1 MISPFKL
8 NATLGRDYN
17 ADLDDT
23 LRTKKAL
30 QKIGLFETPSYGMT
44 EFPDEPLFKGI
55 EKFQDQY
62 NLQKDGIMKPDGET
76 AAKLGRVLAENE
88 NRKTYPVP
96 NALSLT
102 AEVGFGRA
110 NKPHDIFSL
119 SRALAWAGYPHGS
132 ERSTTDNSPQVDGL
146 SDAIK
151 QFQKTA
157 GLKVDGWTR
166 PHGET
171 EDALNHS
178 LQPKIEA
185 SKAAANARSEL
196 TDSTGT
202 LNSQTGDQQAVAQ
215 AAIPAIVYRV
225 AEFFGMAVMAAWAW
239 WQSMTSSEQEKIKK
253 QVSGQR
259 TDNDGGDNDQC
270 EYLHYEVDIPKC
282 RAIERARG
290 KQAAQRCYTTAN
302 ERYAA
307 CLKGVPLDRLPPLD
321 TWNN

>member
-17 ADLDDT
+17 ADLGDT
-23 LRTKKAL
+23 LRIKNAL
-30 QKIGLFETPSYGMT
+30 KKIGLFETPSYGMT
-44 EFPDEPLFKGI
+44 EFPDEPLFKAI
-55 EKFQDQY
+55 ERFQERHGLKQ
-62 NLQKDGIMKPDGET
+62 DGVIKPDEET
-76 AAKLGRVLAENE
+76 ATKLGQVLAENK
-88 NRKTYPVP
+88 NRKTYRVP
-96 NALSLT
+96 NALGLT
-102 AEVGFGRA
+102 SEVGYGRT
-110 NKPHDIFSL
+110 NKPQDTFTVSQ
-119 SRALAWAGYPHGS
+119 ALTWAGYPHS
-132 ERSTTDNSPQVDGL
+132 RSLSATDNAHWADGF
-146 SDAIK
+146 SDAVK
-151 QFQKTA
+151 RLQKTA
-157 GLKVDGWTR
+157 GLKVDGWLR

-171 EDALNHS
+171 EKALNRT
-178 LQPKIEA
+178 LQPKVQALKAVANSQNEE
-185 SKAAANARSEL
+185 SDQSGGQLPQGGEQHAAAP
-196 TDSTGT
+196 
-202 LNSQTGDQQAVAQ
+202 

-239 WQSMTSSEQEKIKK
+239 WKSMTNSQQELIKK

-259 TDNDGGDNDQC
+259 TGNDGGDSDQC